1 MSKTHIAIQDQIG
14 RTIIGIL
21 DSETDTTLTLE
32 NPVILH
38 LELEGNGQIQVQ
50 TFPVFFFELL
60 AKESRDT
67 NKWTYTKSNIVTSS
81 VVLSENIISQY
92 SRLNAPAPQI
102 AVPSSQNVI
111 SIDDL

>member
-1 MSKTHIAIQDQIG
+1 MSKQHIAIQDQIG
-14 RTIIGIL
+14 RTIIGVL
-21 DSETDTTLTLE
+21 EKETDATITIE

-60 AKESRDT
+60 DKAKRDT
-67 NKWTYTKSNIVTSS
+67 NKWTYTKANIVTSD
-81 VVLSENIISQY
+81 VVLADNIISQY
-92 SRLNAPAPQI
+92 NRLNNPIPQVATPTSPNI
-102 AVPSSQNVI
+102 I

>member
-1 MSKTHIAIQDQIG
+1 MSKQHIAIQDQIG

-21 DSETDTTLTLE
+21 DSETDTTLTIE

-60 AKESRDT
+60 DKAARDT
-67 NKWTYTKSNIVTSS
+67 NKWTYTKSNIVTSNA
-81 VVLSENIISQY
+81 VLADNIISQY
-92 SRLNAPAPQI
+92 TRLNNPIPQV
-102 AVPSSQNVI
+102 AKASSPNVI

>member
-14 RTIIGIL
+14 RTVIGIL
-21 DSETDTTLTLE
+21 DSETESTLTME
-32 NPVILH
+32 NPVVLH

-60 AKESRDT
+60 DKDRRDS
-67 NKWTYTKSNIVTSS
+67 NKWTYHKSNIVLSE
-81 VVLSENIISQY
+81 VVLSDNIIAQY
-92 SRLNAPAPQI
+92 SRLNNPVPQV
-102 AVPSSQNVI
+102 AVPTSPKVI

>member
-1 MSKTHIAIQDQIG
+1 MSKQHVAIQDQIG
-14 RTIIGIL
+14 RTIIGVL
-21 DSETDTTLTLE
+21 VSESDTTMTIE

-60 AKESRDT
+60 DKSNRDS

-81 VVLSENIISQY
+81 AVLAENIISQY
-92 SRLNAPAPQI
+92 ERLNNPIPQV
-102 AVPSSQNVI
+102 AKPSSPNII